1 MPSVIQAEQLTRR
14 FDERLAVDGLTFQ
27 VEQGE
32 VFGMLGPNGAGKT
45 TTVRLLNGLIEP
57 TSGRARILGLDPATQ
72 GLDVRRHTGVLTE
85 TPSLYERLTPREN
98 LALFGALYEVPEAEL
113 PARVDELLGLFRL
126 AERAEDKVGA
136 LSKGTKQRLAL
147 ARALIHKPELLFL
160 DEPTS
165 GLDPEAA
172 RHVTDLIE
180 RLSHQDGRTVF
191 LCTHNLDEA
200 QRLCDRVA
208 VVNRGRLLALGTQ
221 DELAGALW
229 HGLWVDVELSTPPP
243 AALRDGLR
251 TLPGVIDVQPDTN
264 HLAVKVEGADCV
276 PALVASLVQRGAQV
290 LRVNPREHSL
300 EEIYFAL
307 QNQEEGRLP

>member
-1 MPSVIQAEQLTRR
+1 MQPVIEARQLTRR
-14 FDERLAVDGLTFQ
+14 FGERLAVDGLTFQ

-32 VFGMLGPNGAGKT
+32 VFGVLGPNGAGKT
-45 TTVRLLNGLIEP
+45 TTVRLLNGLLEP
-57 TSGRARILGLDPATQ
+57 TSGSARILGLDPTTQ
-72 GLDVRRHTGVLTE
+72 GLEVRRHTGVLTE
-85 TPSLYERLTPREN
+85 TPSLYERLTAREN

-113 PARVDELLGLFRL
+113 PARVDELLGFFRL

-165 GLDPEAA
+165 GLDPEAS
-172 RHVTDLIE
+172 RQVTGLIE

-208 VVNRGRLLALGTQ
+208 VVNCGRLLALGTQ

-229 HGLWVDVELSTPPP
+229 HGLWVDVELNTPPP
-243 AALRDGLR
+243 VALSDGLR
-251 TLPGVIDVQPDTN
+251 ALPGVSDVQLDN
-264 HLAVKVEGADCV
+264 NRLAIKVEGADCV
-276 PALVASLVQRGAQV
+276 PALVTSLVQRGAQV
-290 LRVNPREHSL
+290 LRVNPRQHSL